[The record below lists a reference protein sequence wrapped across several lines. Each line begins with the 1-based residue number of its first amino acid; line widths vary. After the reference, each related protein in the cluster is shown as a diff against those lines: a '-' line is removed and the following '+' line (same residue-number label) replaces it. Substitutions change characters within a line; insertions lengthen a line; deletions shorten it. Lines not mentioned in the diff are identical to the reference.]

1 MNIEF
6 IIASACLALL
16 PGPDILF
23 VLTQSIGRGF
33 KAAFSVSLG
42 LVSGLAFHTA
52 AVALGVA
59 ALVAA
64 SPVLFH
70 ILKYLGASYLF
81 WLGISAV
88 RASRSGSAQSAPSAA
103 LSAES
108 YSFARFYRRGVI
120 MNLLNPKVIIFFLS
134 FFPGFIPRETPSA
147 GWAVAG
153 LGVTFAAV
161 TLCVFTLV
169 CVLGGWLN
177 KRFHIARYA
186 SGRAF
191 AWITAGI
198 FGVIGAWIACT

>member
-64 SPVLFH
+64 SPGLFSM
-70 ILKYLGASYLF
+70 LKYLGAAYLF
-81 WLGISAV
+81 WLGISAI
-88 RASRSGSAQSAPSAA
+88 RACGSSDVPAPADAA
-103 LSAES
+103 PTEI
-108 YSFARFYRRGVI
+108 YSFTRFYRRGVI

-134 FFPGFIPRETPSA
+134 FFPGFIPKETERV
-147 GWAVAG
+147 GWAVAE
-153 LGVTFAAV
+153 LGVMFAAV

-169 CVLGGWLN
+169 CALGGWLN

-191 AWITAGI
+191 AWITALI
-198 FGVIGAWIACT
+198 FWSIGAWIACA

>member
-70 ILKYLGASYLF
+70 ILKYLGAAYLV
-81 WLGISAV
+81 WLGIGAV
-88 RASRSGSAQSAPSAA
+88 RASRSVSVQAAPTSAVF
-103 LSAES
+103 AES

-120 MNLLNPKVIIFFLS
+120 MNVLNPKVIIFFLS
-134 FFPGFIPRETPSA
+134 FFPGFIPKDTPHV
-147 GWAVAG
+147 GWAAAE

-169 CVLGGWLN
+169 CALGGWFN

-198 FGVIGAWIACT
+198 FWTIGAWIACA

>member
-70 ILKYLGASYLF
+70 ILKYLGAAYLV
-81 WLGISAV
+81 WLGAGV
-88 RASRSGSAQSAPSAA
+88 PFRSRPGSP
-103 LSAES
+103 
-108 YSFARFYRRGVI
+108 F
-120 MNLLNPKVIIFFLS
+120 
-134 FFPGFIPRETPSA
+134 
-147 GWAVAG
+147 
-153 LGVTFAAV
+153 
-161 TLCVFTLV
+161 
-169 CVLGGWLN
+169 LGGIRRIVLFCALLP
-177 KRFHIARYA
+177 KGRHYECIKPESDYFLFILF
-186 SGRAF
+186 SG
-191 AWITAGI
+191 
-198 FGVIGAWIACT
+198 VYP

>member
-6 IIASACLALL
+6 ILASACLALL

-64 SPVLFH
+64 SPVLFGV
-70 ILKYLGASYLF
+70 LKYLGAAYLA
-81 WLGISAV
+81 WLGFSAM
-88 RASRSGSAQSAPSAA
+88 RGSAACPTSAGTTVAV
-103 LSAES
+103 EKE
-108 YSFARFYRRGVI
+108 YSFVRFYRRGVI

-134 FFPGFIPRETPSA
+134 FFPGFIPKNATSV
-147 GWAVAG
+147 GWAVVS

-169 CVLGGWLN
+169 CALGGWLN
-177 KRFHIARYA
+177 KRFHIAQYA

-191 AWITAGI
+191 GWITAVI
-198 FGVIGAWIACT
+198 FWGIGAWIAFA